1 MVDATE
7 DVDGN
12 QKGRRFDRRE
22 RLGVSIIEPMK
33 GRRRETRGK
42 KTVIVRLILFY
53 KMMMV
58 HSLTFSLLSSRYIYF
73 V

>member
-1 MVDATE
+1 VGDATE
-7 DVDGN
+7 NVDGN

>member
-1 MVDATE
+1 VVDATE

-22 RLGVSIIEPMK
+22 RLGVSIREPMK

-42 KTVIVRLILFY
+42 TVIRFILFY
-53 KMMMV
+53 V
-58 HSLTFSLLSSRYIYF
+58 
-73 V
+73 

>member
-1 MVDATE
+1 VVDATE

>member
-1 MVDATE
+1 VVDATE

-42 KTVIVRLILFY
+42 TVIVRLILFY